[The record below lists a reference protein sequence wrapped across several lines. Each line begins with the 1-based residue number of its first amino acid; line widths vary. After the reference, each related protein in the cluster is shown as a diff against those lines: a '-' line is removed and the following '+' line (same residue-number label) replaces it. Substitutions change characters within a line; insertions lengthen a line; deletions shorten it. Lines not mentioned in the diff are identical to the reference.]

1 MRSTA
6 RTLDPRALRAATVAA
21 DGGAIAPLGSLTA
34 GTLTWPAEHAHRV
47 LHEWRAWALQTPGI
61 VRTAGRIVRAPG
73 RAPVVALDVAVT
85 ADVLAPLRRLEP
97 ARDTVAA
104 APVAAIA
111 LLPEPVAPRYRPIT
125 RGARLRALP
134 GAAVDALVRAAGPE
148 SRSELLVVEL
158 ARTGGAWT
166 VVATGP
172 GRDPEQAE
180 RVQIALERLDRALA
194 AWR

>member
-1 MRSTA
+1 MRSTT

-21 DGGAIAPLGSLTA
+21 RGGVIAPLGSLTA

-47 LHEWRAWALQTPGI
+47 LHEWRLWAQETPGI
-61 VRTAGRIVRAPG
+61 VRTSARIVRAPG
-73 RAPVVALDVAVT
+73 RAPVVAVDVAVS

-97 ARDTVAA
+97 AREVVGA
-104 APVAAIA
+104 APAAAIA
-111 LLPEPVAPRYRPIT
+111 LPAPVAPRLRPIT

-166 VVATGP
+166 VAATGP

-180 RVQIALERLDRALA
+180 RVRIALERLDRALA

>member
-1 MRSTA
+1 M
-6 RTLDPRALRAATVAA
+6 
-21 DGGAIAPLGSLTA
+21 
-34 GTLTWPAEHAHRV
+34 
-47 LHEWRAWALQTPGI
+47 
-61 VRTAGRIVRAPG
+61 
-73 RAPVVALDVAVT
+73 
-85 ADVLAPLRRLEP
+85 
-97 ARDTVAA
+97 
-104 APVAAIA
+104 
-111 LLPEPVAPRYRPIT
+111 VAPRPRRRSRCRRRSRRGYRPIT

-180 RVQIALERLDRALA
+180 RVHIALERLDRALA